1 MLTHNF
7 KVRGAVGSPAVRLAR
22 SDAGLPAQ
30 PASSAEAFAAWRR
43 GEGSLLLCVY
53 SYLMTSVSA
62 AVEVSPGEEFRVALQ
77 EARQA
82 GPQPSMLMCAG
93 LVVCPSGGREPA
105 KRAGGSMG

>member
-1 MLTHNF
+1 M
-7 KVRGAVGSPAVRLAR
+7 PAAARLI
-22 SDAGLPAQ
+22 GLPAVQ

-77 EARQA
+77 EARQV
-82 GPQPSMLMCAG
+82 GMVRQPRWPGAAQSHAPAAAVPG
-93 LVVCPSGGREPA
+93 RSQEPSWA
-105 KRAGGSMG
+105 LHSLCSV